1 MAISGGEGGPYVS
14 EGDANDPF
22 ARRRVGVICR
32 QTYESFLAKHL
43 EWGGL
48 KITHVHK
55 DRISV
60 TSAFPK
66 KQKVVTR
73 EFAVTPALADDLRL
87 ALEQDFLDWED
98 SVGPQDTSQD
108 TT

>member
-22 ARRRVGVICR
+22 SRRRTGAICR
-32 QTYESFLAKHL
+32 QTYENFLTQHRVSG
-43 EWGGL
+43 WGL

-60 TSAFPK
+60 TSTFR
-66 KQKVVTR
+66 QNVRTR
-73 EFAVTPALADDLRL
+73 EFAVTPALADDLRR
-87 ALEQDFLDWED
+87 ALEQDLIDWQTP
-98 SVGPQDTSQD
+98 V
-108 TT
+108 

>member
-1 MAISGGEGGPYVS
+1 MAVSGGEGGPYVS

-22 ARRRVGVICR
+22 ARRRVGAICR
-32 QTYESFLAKHL
+32 QTYETFLAQHP

-98 SVGPQDTSQD
+98 SVGRQGTSQD